1 MSLRMPGL
9 HLTTS
14 DGIKD
19 LRTFTAATKKAVAK
33 RWRTRKRMALE
44 VFAIHESQLPASS
57 VTHGIIENNPAMTIG
72 LQPMPLSSPPRDAQQ
87 SQSQAQLPS
96 CVHSGFNSLPAHNR
110 TAVYFRRSHPDS
122 RGPISDCDKDD
133 WCV

>member
-1 MSLRMPGL
+1 MPGL

-44 VFAIHESQLPASS
+44 VFAIHESQHPASS

-96 CVHSGFNSLPAHNR
+96 CVHWTPGSTPTPCPHT
-110 TAVYFRRSHPDS
+110 TAQRYTLGDPDS
-122 RGPISDCDKDD
+122 
-133 WCV
+133 